1 MEKEKIMTTE
11 DIQLTYNLGDL
22 KINRLGYGGMQL
34 TGEGIWGDVKNRE
47 NAIAILR
54 KAVESGVNFIDTAD
68 SYGPFTNEELIR
80 DALYPYT
87 ENLVIA
93 TKAGLE
99 RPGPN
104 KWEPNGHPDHIR
116 ERIDGSLERLKVGQI
131 DLWQLHRIDPDVDVE
146 KTLQPVIKAVEVGKI
161 RYVGLSEV
169 TVDQI
174 KEVEKILPI
183 ASVQNQYNLGD
194 RQWEDVLDYTA
205 ANGMAFIPW
214 FPLASGPD
222 KMKDKIKSIA
232 EKHNAT
238 IAQIALAWLLKRSD
252 NILLIPGTK
261 SLDHLE
267 YNLKASK
274 IELTDEEFETLSNA

>member
-1 MEKEKIMTTE
+1 MITE
-11 DIQLTYNLGDL
+11 DIKLTYNLGDL
-22 KINRLGYGGMQL
+22 IVNRLGYGGMQL
-34 TGEGIWGDVKNRE
+34 TGEGIWGEVKDRE

-80 DALYPYT
+80 EALYPYK

-131 DLWQLHRIDPDVDVE
+131 DLWQLHRIDPNVDVE

-161 RYVGLSEV
+161 KYVGLSEV

-174 KEVEKILPI
+174 KKVEKILPI
-183 ASVQNQYNLGD
+183 VSVQNQYNIGD

-205 ANGMAFIPW
+205 AHGMAFIPW

-222 KMKDKIKSIA
+222 KMKDKIKAIA

-238 IAQIALAWLLKRSD
+238 IAQIALACLLKRSD
-252 NILLIPGTK
+252 NIQLIPGTK
-261 SLDHLE
+261 SLSHLKD
-267 YNLKASK
+267 NLKASK
-274 IELTDEEFETLSNA
+274 IQLNDEEFETLSNS